1 MRKLL
6 LAAVIMTAA
15 ACGSGNGVTVTEGDL
30 PFPGAVL
37 TDRDDDLDEARAL
50 WQQQALADYD
60 YTFRRGCFCPQQWSG
75 PYEVSVR
82 AGVVSGATFEGVDLL
97 DIPDPRVN
105 SYEDRVLTVEGV
117 FAEIDRALQEADRFQ
132 AAYHP
137 VLGYPVYV
145 SIDWDDR
152 AIDEEVT
159 YFIENL
165 AG

>member
-1 MRKLL
+1 
-6 LAAVIMTAA
+6 MTAA
-15 ACGSGNGVTVTEGDL
+15 ACGGDGSSVTVVEGDL

-37 TDRDDDLDEARAL
+37 TDRDDDLDEARAR

-60 YTFRRGCFCPQQWSG
+60 YIFRRGCFCPQEWSG

-82 AGVVSGATFEGVDLL
+82 AGVVSGATLEGVDLL
-97 DIPDPRVN
+97 DIPNPRVD
-105 SYEDRVLTVEGV
+105 SYDDRILTVEGV

-145 SIDWDDR
+145 SIDWDER
-152 AIDEEVT
+152 AVDEEVT
-159 YFIENL
+159 YHIENL
-165 AG
+165 DG